1 MSVSISH
8 KIALI
13 TGIAL
18 LVGIPLPSMAAK
30 PDVGNCVIPKPT
42 WSGSKMVKVGT
53 ITVYRDAARTQ
64 RRGEVT
70 GLVNLVVT
78 HRQGDMVRLI
88 TPAGVDVPGADFVW
102 ADRKGLELQD
112 DFSCTE

>member
-1 MSVSISH
+1 MSIVRKIITVAAVMLLTSVSLP
-8 KIALI
+8 AL
-13 TGIAL
+13 
-18 LVGIPLPSMAAK
+18 SAK
-30 PDVGNCVIPKPT
+30 ADVGNCVLPKPT
-42 WSGSKMVKVGT
+42 WAGTKMVKVGT

-64 RRGEVT
+64 RRGEVS

-102 ADRKGLELQD
+102 ADRKGLQVQD
-112 DFSCTE
+112 DFSCVE

>member
-1 MSVSISH
+1 MSIVRKIITVAAVMLLTSVS
-8 KIALI
+8 
-13 TGIAL
+13 
-18 LVGIPLPSMAAK
+18 LPVLAAK
-30 PDVGNCVIPKPT
+30 ADVGNCVLPKPT
-42 WSGSKMVKVGT
+42 WAGTKMVKVGT

-102 ADRKGLELQD
+102 ADRKGLEVQD
-112 DFSCTE
+112 DFSCSE

>member
-1 MSVSISH
+1 MSIIRKISIIVAVGLLTSASLP
-8 KIALI
+8 AL
-13 TGIAL
+13 
-18 LVGIPLPSMAAK
+18 AAK
-30 PDVGNCVIPKPT
+30 ADIGNCVIPKPT
-42 WSGSKMVKVGT
+42 WAGTKMVKVGT

-64 RRGEVT
+64 RRGEVS

-102 ADRKGLELQD
+102 ADRKGLEVQD
-112 DFSCTE
+112 DFSCSE